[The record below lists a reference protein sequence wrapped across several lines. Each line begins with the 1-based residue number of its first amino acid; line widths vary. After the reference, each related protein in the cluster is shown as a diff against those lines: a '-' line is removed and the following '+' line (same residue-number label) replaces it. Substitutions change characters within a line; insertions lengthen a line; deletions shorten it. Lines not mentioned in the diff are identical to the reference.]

1 MDIEI
6 AGKIFMPSTIT
17 RRLLLGTLL
26 ASGLTMPLPAQ
37 SDGFVS
43 LSPKTSFEEH
53 WILEGSAPDTWTV
66 KDGVIVCSGA
76 PNGFLRSK
84 KTYRNFIFR
93 AEWRFQTEGWTEEPP
108 TYPNAGYFIHAGAIE
123 GGWPK
128 SLEIQ
133 GHYGE
138 AGSLFGVRGG
148 EVSGARRGPIPEN
161 RKPFGAWESI
171 EIQSL
176 NGIVT
181 VKLNGKKMNEG
192 HDIQPTEGNICL
204 QAEGWP
210 VFYRNLQ
217 IKELD

>member
-1 MDIEI
+1 MRSAILTVLLLI
-6 AGKIFMPSTIT
+6 AGF
-17 RRLLLGTLL
+17 L
-26 ASGLTMPLPAQ
+26 AILAPPAEAQ

-43 LSPKTSFEEH
+43 LSPKAQLSEH
-53 WILEGSAPDTWTV
+53 WIVEGSAPDTWSV
-66 KDGVIVCSGA
+66 KDGVVVCSGK

-84 KTYRNFIFR
+84 KSYRDFIFR
-93 AEWRFQTEGWTEEPP
+93 AEWRFPTEGWTEEPP
-108 TYPNAGYFIHAGAIE
+108 TYPNAGYFIHAGAVE
-123 GGWPK
+123 RGWPK

-148 EVSGARRGPIPEN
+148 KVTGARRGPIPEN
-161 RKPFGAWESI
+161 RKAFGEWETI
-171 EIQSL
+171 EIKSL

-181 VKLNGKKMNEG
+181 VALNGKKMNEG
-192 HDIQPTEGNICL
+192 RDIEPTEGNICL

-210 VFYRNLQ
+210 VLYKNLW